1 MKFDEIIAEI
11 KRQRVAHQRVGNER
25 VVLVVGESTLMQLRA
40 LAPIHWWYTDI
51 VQSDR
56 SYFMGMRVLST
67 RDAADDYVG
76 VLCAAPR

>member
-1 MKFDEIIAEI
+1 MKLDEIIAEI
-11 KRQRVAHQRVGNER
+11 KRQRVEHQRVGNEG

-40 LAPIHWWYTDI
+40 LAPTHWWYTYR
-51 VQSDR
+51 VPSDR

-67 RDAADDYVG
+67 RDEADDYVG